1 MDANASAGASFAAL
15 NQHAKQI
22 SRTNAKLM
30 AEINQYKQQVSK
42 LSLTQIEL
50 KEELKMKQAT
60 YIAEVHSRLQYQK
73 TMNQIVDTIQARC
86 RDERLVDDIITMSDD
101 CESDYMS
108 GPSGISVTTPSR
120 PPPPSRPMMSAPQAP
135 SSAMSRNSSSGT
147 RGSVSMG
154 MSSRILSFFG
164 GGGYADEDDEDEESV
179 QNKNL
184 TSMNKPGLSGLQT
197 FTGHFS
203 EV

>member
-73 TMNQIVDTIQARC
+73 TMNQIVDTIQGHC
-86 RDERLVDDIITMSDD
+86 RDERLVDNIISMSDD
-101 CESDYMS
+101 CESDCMN
-108 GPSGISVTTPSR
+108 GPSGISVMMPSR
-120 PPPPSRPMMSAPQAP
+120 PPPPSPPTLLAAPQAP
-135 SSAMSRNSSSGT
+135 SSLMSR
-147 RGSVSMG
+147 
-154 MSSRILSFFG
+154 
-164 GGGYADEDDEDEESV
+164 
-179 QNKNL
+179 
-184 TSMNKPGLSGLQT
+184 
-197 FTGHFS
+197 
-203 EV
+203 